1 MSFYRDNFDGKKVI
15 KLEYEAY
22 TPMAKKKLKE
32 LCNRL
37 RVKWPDLYH
46 IAMYHRHSTYIRT
59 VRQGS
64 TGSRFLVKICSRNC
78 ILLPKLFWPTV
89 RKSRSSDQNKL
100 LKFEAEGREF
110 AKI

>member
-1 MSFYRDNFDGKKVI
+1 MSFFRDNFDGKKVI

-22 TPMAKKKLKE
+22 TPMAKKKLKK

-37 RVKWPDLYH
+37 RVKWVDLYR

-78 ILLPKLFWPTV
+78 ILLPKFPKCL
-89 RKSRSSDQNKL
+89 
-100 LKFEAEGREF
+100 
-110 AKI
+110 